1 MNDVLMETLIDKV
14 GSLEGQ
20 IGALKEKMEG
30 LPDYGEALEKIGSEI
45 HGLGEQEPPLPY
57 PEREV
62 RQLIANLRETTHLLR
77 QPVKKEVT
85 HHHYVPKLIWIS
97 AGLFLA
103 FCLVCSGWYH
113 TGSKL
118 SQYVANDTKYR
129 YLKLNGNK
137 PLQQILFITDS
148 LYGANAGMRDSVIS
162 REEENERKLQ
172 LLQQAADK
180 QQEVDELRRKAKK

>member
-20 IGALKEKMEG
+20 MGALKEKMEG

-45 HGLGEQEPPLPY
+45 HGLSEQEPPLPY
-57 PEREV
+57 PEKEV

-97 AGLFLA
+97 AGLLLA

-137 PLQQILFITDS
+137 S
-148 LYGANAGMRDSVIS
+148 DSVIS

-180 QQEVDELRRKAKK
+180 QQEVDELRMKANHRSK